1 MQRAVFRNRWLPY
14 LLVFPQMAVTVL
26 FFFWPA
32 LKSLQLSLYRVS
44 PFGDSMTF
52 VGLANFAK
60 LLGDAEYYRSVLNS
74 FVFSA
79 GVTVLAV
86 GGSLF
91 MAALATQKIR
101 GLAAYRTLLLWPY
114 GIAPA
119 VAGIIFLFIFHPTYG
134 ILPYFLSFITAYEFN
149 WLLKGWVAMTLVIVS
164 TAWTHLGYNIAF
176 YVAGLLAIP
185 GAVLEA
191 ADVDGAGPLRRF
203 ASIVFPLI
211 SPITF
216 YLVTLN
222 MVFAFFE
229 SFGVIDAVTKGG
241 PGDATMIMVYKLYK
255 DGFIG
260 LNLGSSGAQSVILM
274 ALVIGLTMLQ
284 FRYAEKK
291 VHVLPD
297 GQSARAPGS
306 SSSARVA
313 RWARWRRPAASRP
326 SPGTRWRSTP
336 CSLRASRWW
345 PFPSTSRSSSPPRT
359 SSRSSSVRPASSPP
373 SMPWRTT
380 SRRGTRRTWDG
391 CSSTA
396 S

>member
-1 MQRAVFRNRWLPY
+1 MQRTVFRNRWLPY

-91 MAALATQKIR
+91 MAALATQQIR

-291 VHVLPD
+291 VTY
-297 GQSARAPGS
+297 R
-306 SSSARVA
+306 
-313 RWARWRRPAASRP
+313 
-326 SPGTRWRSTP
+326 
-336 CSLRASRWW
+336 
-345 PFPSTSRSSSPPRT
+345 
-359 SSRSSSVRPASSPP
+359 
-373 SMPWRTT
+373 
-380 SRRGTRRTWDG
+380 
-391 CSSTA
+391 
-396 S
+396 

>member
-1 MQRAVFRNRWLPY
+1 MQRTVFRSRWLPY
-14 LLVFPQMAVTVL
+14 LLVFPQVAVTVV

-44 PFGDSMTF
+44 PFGDNMSF
-52 VGLANFAK
+52 VGLENFAK
-60 LLGDAEYYRSVLNS
+60 LLGDPEYYQSVVNS
-74 FVFSA
+74 FVFA
-79 GVTVLAV
+79 GGVTLLSV
-86 GGSLF
+86 GGSLV

-101 GLAAYRTLLLWPY
+101 GLSAYRTLLLWPY
-114 GIAPA
+114 GISSA

-134 ILPYFLSFITAYEFN
+134 VLPYFLSFITDYEFN
-149 WLLKGWVAMTLVIVS
+149 WLLKGWIAMALVVTA

-176 YVAGLLAIP
+176 FVAGLLAIP

-203 ASIVFPLI
+203 TAIVFPLV

-216 YLVTLN
+216 YLVVLN

-284 FRYAEKK
+284 FRYVEKK
-291 VHVLPD
+291 VTY
-297 GQSARAPGS
+297 R
-306 SSSARVA
+306 
-313 RWARWRRPAASRP
+313 
-326 SPGTRWRSTP
+326 
-336 CSLRASRWW
+336 
-345 PFPSTSRSSSPPRT
+345 
-359 SSRSSSVRPASSPP
+359 
-373 SMPWRTT
+373 
-380 SRRGTRRTWDG
+380 
-391 CSSTA
+391 
-396 S
+396 

>member
-1 MQRAVFRNRWLPY
+1 MQRTVFRSRWLPY

-32 LKSLQLSLYRVS
+32 LKSLQLSLFRVS
-44 PFGDSMTF
+44 PFGDTMTF
-52 VGLANFAK
+52 VWLENFTK
-60 LLGDAEYYRSVLNS
+60 LLGDPEYYWSVVNS
-74 FVFSA
+74 FVFA
-79 GVTVLAV
+79 GGVTALSVAGALV
-86 GGSLF
+86 

-134 ILPYFLSFITAYEFN
+134 VLPYFLSFVTAYEFN
-149 WLLKGWVAMTLVIVS
+149 WLLKGWIAMALVV
-164 TAWTHLGYNIAF
+164 TATSWTHLGYNIAF
-176 YVAGLLAIP
+176 YIAGLLAIP
-185 GAVLEA
+185 ASVLEA

-203 ASIVFPLI
+203 TSIVFPLV

-284 FRYAEKK
+284 FRYVEKK
-291 VHVLPD
+291 VTY
-297 GQSARAPGS
+297 R
-306 SSSARVA
+306 
-313 RWARWRRPAASRP
+313 
-326 SPGTRWRSTP
+326 
-336 CSLRASRWW
+336 
-345 PFPSTSRSSSPPRT
+345 
-359 SSRSSSVRPASSPP
+359 
-373 SMPWRTT
+373 
-380 SRRGTRRTWDG
+380 
-391 CSSTA
+391 
-396 S
+396 

>member
-1 MQRAVFRNRWLPY
+1 MQRTVFRSRWLPY
-14 LLVFPQMAVTVL
+14 LLVFPQVAVTVV

-44 PFGDSMTF
+44 PFGDNMSF
-52 VGLANFAK
+52 VGLENFAK
-60 LLGDAEYYRSVLNS
+60 LLGDPEYYQSVVNS
-74 FVFSA
+74 FVFA
-79 GVTVLAV
+79 GGVTLLSV
-86 GGSLF
+86 GGSLV

-101 GLAAYRTLLLWPY
+101 GLSAYRTLLLWPY
-114 GIAPA
+114 GISSA

-134 ILPYFLSFITAYEFN
+134 VLPYFLSFITDYEFN
-149 WLLKGWVAMTLVIVS
+149 WLLKGWIAMALVVTA

-176 YVAGLLAIP
+176 FVAGLLAIP

-203 ASIVFPLI
+203 TAIVFPLV

-216 YLVTLN
+216 YLVVLN

-291 VHVLPD
+291 VTY
-297 GQSARAPGS
+297 R
-306 SSSARVA
+306 
-313 RWARWRRPAASRP
+313 
-326 SPGTRWRSTP
+326 
-336 CSLRASRWW
+336 
-345 PFPSTSRSSSPPRT
+345 
-359 SSRSSSVRPASSPP
+359 
-373 SMPWRTT
+373 
-380 SRRGTRRTWDG
+380 
-391 CSSTA
+391 
-396 S
+396 

>member
-1 MQRAVFRNRWLPY
+1 MKRTVFKNRWLPY
-14 LLVFPQMAVTVL
+14 LLVLPQMAVTVA

-32 LKSLQLSLYRVS
+32 LKSVQLSLFRVS
-44 PFGDSMTF
+44 PFGDRTTF
-52 VGLANFAK
+52 VGLDNFT
-60 LLGDAEYYRSVLNS
+60 LLLTDPDYYT
-74 FVFSA
+74 SA
-79 GVTVLAV
+79 VTSLLFAGGVTVLSVA
-86 GGSLF
+86 
-91 MAALATQKIR
+91 MALLAAGLATQKIR
-101 GLAAYRTLLLWPY
+101 GLAIYRTLLLWPY

-291 VHVLPD
+291 VTY
-297 GQSARAPGS
+297 R
-306 SSSARVA
+306 
-313 RWARWRRPAASRP
+313 
-326 SPGTRWRSTP
+326 
-336 CSLRASRWW
+336 
-345 PFPSTSRSSSPPRT
+345 
-359 SSRSSSVRPASSPP
+359 
-373 SMPWRTT
+373 
-380 SRRGTRRTWDG
+380 
-391 CSSTA
+391 
-396 S
+396 